1 MSKHFSHHF
10 SEEQKLF
17 FFCFWSRINIE
28 SQLRK
33 RFIFIQD
40 CFEYVIKK
48 DRNEMAMLTLLVYVL
63 ADTWMGPQSSR
74 YPPLSSQ

>member
-17 FFCFWSRINIE
+17 FRSRINIE

-48 DRNEMAMLTLLVYVL
+48 DGNEMAMLTLLVYVL